1 MFTRVNGMLTLTNP
15 RVLERVGQYFDEDI
29 ALRPLI

>member
-1 MFTRVNGMLTLTNP
+1 MLTLTNP

-29 ALRPLI
+29 PQRPLI